1 VLFDQD
7 LTESDHAVNRS
18 QEDWIGS
25 KTRSQAVARI
35 ADRTAAQHLWG
46 HVTSS
51 ATWPF
56 ESPFAISY
64 WWSFGI
70 GTNNQASISNGFRD
84 IQWRMWRNGW
94 DDLKWPLKWMT
105 LTFV

>member
-35 ADRTAAQHLWG
+35 ADRTAAQHRPRDHLK
-46 HVTSS
+46 VRL
-51 ATWPF
+51 PF
-56 ESPFAISY
+56 P
-64 WWSFGI
+64 I
-70 GTNNQASISNGFRD
+70 GGPLELEPTTKPLSLTVSEIFNGECD
-84 IQWRMWRNGW
+84 VMVE
-94 DDLKWPLKWMT
+94 MT
-105 LTFV
+105 LNDL